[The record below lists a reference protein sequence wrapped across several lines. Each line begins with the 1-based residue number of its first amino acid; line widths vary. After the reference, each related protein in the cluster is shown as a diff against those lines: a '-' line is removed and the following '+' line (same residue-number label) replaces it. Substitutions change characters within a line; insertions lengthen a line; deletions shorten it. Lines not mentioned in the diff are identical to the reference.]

1 MRQLRPILVVLLLAA
16 TATQRLQGLLL
27 GLTVMA
33 VFEVLGALLR
43 LQGPE
48 RPRRRPLW
56 DWLRRLPFPRRRRR
70 SSAGSFPAYERIVA
84 DIGWARFSR
93 RDFDVGLRERLLAA
107 ASVRLAEGHGVDLA
121 ANPEAARR
129 LLGEEA
135 WDLLGPERSASTDR
149 TAPGPDLRTLDRL
162 VGTLERLR
170 PEASPETS
178 TETSPEAGPEAGPA
192 STEPNPATGQ
202 VDRPER
208 STSP

>member
-16 TATQRLQGLLL
+16 TVTQRLQGLLL
-27 GLTVMA
+27 GLTVLA
-33 VFEVLGALLR
+33 VSEVVGALLR

-48 RPRRRPLW
+48 RARRRPLW

-70 SSAGSFPAYERIVA
+70 TRSEASFLAYERIVA

-107 ASVRLAEGHGVDLA
+107 ASVRLAEGHGVDLTR
-121 ANPEAARR
+121 NPEVARR

-135 WDLLGPERSASTDR
+135 WDLLGPGQPASTDR
-149 TAPGPDLRTLDRL
+149 TAPGPDLPTLDRL

-170 PEASPETS
+170 PEVSAEARGEAST
-178 TETSPEAGPEAGPA
+178 GGR
-192 STEPNPATGQ
+192 TEPNTATGQ

-208 STSP
+208 SA